1 MSTSGV
7 KRMRQSRSITR
18 TSLQALAASVG
29 YHTTIRPCV
38 EGEQQAAE
46 VLNLF
51 GHRGRSMKDLQYC
64 ILRLCFRELSVVSGD
79 QWERNMGFFCYWR

>member
-1 MSTSGV
+1 MSTLGV

-51 GHRGRSMKDLQYC
+51 GHRGKSMKDL
-64 ILRLCFRELSVVSGD
+64 R
-79 QWERNMGFFCYWR
+79 